1 VSSMEP
7 GTERAICVCRCE
19 EIDLATIQQA
29 IREGAITIN
38 DVKRRTRAG
47 MGICQ
52 GIYCTRAIA
61 DVIHERAGIAYDA
74 IEPMT
79 ARPPARLLSVD
90 RLAGLDEETGGQP
103 DRPQPAV

>member
-1 VSSMEP
+1 MES
-7 GTERAICVCRCE
+7 GTEGAVCVCRCE
-19 EIDLATIQQA
+19 EIDLATIEQA
-29 IREGAITIN
+29 IREGAVTIN
-38 DVKRRTRAG
+38 DIKRRTRAG

-61 DVIHERAGIAYDA
+61 DLIHERAGVAYDA

-90 RLAGLDEETGGQP
+90 RLAGLDDESGQP
-103 DRPQPAV
+103 PERPEPAV

>member
-1 VSSMEP
+1 MES
-7 GTERAICVCRCE
+7 GTDRAVCVCRCE

-61 DVIHERAGIAYDA
+61 DLIHEQAGVAYDA

-79 ARPPARLLSVD
+79 ARPPARLLPVD
-90 RLAGLDEETGGQP
+90 RLAGLDDENGQP
-103 DRPQPAV
+103 PARPQPAV

>member
-1 VSSMEP
+1 MES
-7 GTERAICVCRCE
+7 GVCVCRCE

-61 DVIHERAGIAYDA
+61 DLIHEQAGVAYDA

-79 ARPPARLLSVD
+79 ARPPARVLSVD
-90 RLAGLDEETGGQP
+90 RLAGLDDEHSE
-103 DRPQPAV
+103 RPRPAV

>member
-1 VSSMEP
+1 MNVASMES
-7 GTERAICVCRCE
+7 GVCVCRCE

-61 DVIHERAGIAYDA
+61 DLIHQQAGIAYDA

-79 ARPPARLLSVD
+79 ARPPARLVSVD
-90 RLAGLDEETGGQP
+90 RLTGLDDESGEP
-103 DRPQPAV
+103 PARPQPAV

>member
-1 VSSMEP
+1 MES
-7 GTERAICVCRCE
+7 GVCVCRCE

-61 DVIHERAGIAYDA
+61 DLIHDQAGIAYDA

-79 ARPPARLLSVD
+79 ARPPARVLSVD
-90 RLAGLDEETGGQP
+90 RLAGLDDAAGQP
-103 DRPQPAV
+103 PERPHPAV